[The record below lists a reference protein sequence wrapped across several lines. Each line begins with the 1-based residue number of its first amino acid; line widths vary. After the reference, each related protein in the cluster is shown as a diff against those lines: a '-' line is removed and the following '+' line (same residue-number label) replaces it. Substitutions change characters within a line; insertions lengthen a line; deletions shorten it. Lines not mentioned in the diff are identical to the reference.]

1 MALKSDLCH
10 QQPSITVLNL
20 SRVQRSRIQNSMKLN
35 VACHWYA
42 VFTLFG
48 QCVITTSTSHLIS
61 SCAEVATGRTPL
73 VFSLLRSHP
82 DVVARM
88 RNKLE
93 IRKKLSP
100 DTSCFILYA
109 YWSLII
115 YFEALEFSRTSLRTT
130 CTYYVMHIAHY
141 NVQDTFVAEASSYV
155 KGRTS

>member
-61 SCAEVATGRTPL
+61 SCRGGNWTNIKFEDHWCF
-73 VFSLLRSHP
+73 FSLLRSQP

-115 YFEALEFSRTSLRTT
+115 YFEALEFSRTSLRTM
-130 CTYYVMHIAHY
+130 CTLRHAHCTLQCSRY
-141 NVQDTFVAEASSYV
+141 FR
-155 KGRTS
+155 RTS

>member
-1 MALKSDLCH
+1 MSSTTINHSFKPFKSSKVKNSKFDEAQCCLSLIRSLHSIRAVCH
-10 QQPSITVLNL
+10 NYI
-20 SRVQRSRIQNSMKLN
+20 
-35 VACHWYA
+35 H
-42 VFTLFG
+42 
-48 QCVITTSTSHLIS
+48 IS
-61 SCAEVATGRTPL
+61 SNQQLQRWQLDKHQDRRPL